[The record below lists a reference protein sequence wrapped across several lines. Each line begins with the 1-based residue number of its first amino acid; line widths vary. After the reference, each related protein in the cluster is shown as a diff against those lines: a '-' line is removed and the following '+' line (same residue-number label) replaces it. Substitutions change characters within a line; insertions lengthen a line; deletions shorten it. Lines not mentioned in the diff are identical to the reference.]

1 MPLLYISIIIIVQII
16 IMIKIII
23 IYANTSKKCKQ
34 IDRTC
39 KEINQRLDHLKAL
52 RNDK

>member
-1 MPLLYISIIIIVQII
+1 MPLLYISIIIIV
-16 IMIKIII
+16 KIII
-23 IYANTSKKCKQ
+23 VYADTSKKCKQ

>member
-23 IYANTSKKCKQ
+23 VYADTSKNVNK
-34 IDRTC
+34 
-39 KEINQRLDHLKAL
+39 
-52 RNDK
+52 